1 MRQITITCA
10 GNSAVADSYFAGY
23 QGEHNATQLLWQLP
37 VDLQNYN
44 YILAF
49 SLPDGNTESIIIDK
63 YPIIYSL
70 SQTITQLAGT
80 VTVQLTVL
88 NDGGELIYKTQQVQL
103 HITSS
108 ISIDNTAKPYVSELT
123 EAIEKFIAATNQL
136 DNVAITAARNDK
148 GVTISI
154 TDKDNSTSVYN
165 VFDGSDYALTDN
177 DKQEIATIVTG
188 DLSNKLDSKQDK
200 LISGTNLKTIDGQ
213 SLLGEGNIK
222 TEKEYK
228 RAYVQTTEEV
238 SEIFLETDDFD
249 VCYVNIRAKTTVA
262 DKFKI
267 SYLYG
272 KSVSRYRHYICLLS
286 QSMQYDGNLNQN
298 INMYKIEKIPNAVT
312 YYRQACFYINTSS
325 QNYMF
330 PYESNDTRNGIVLR
344 ADTNPFPVGVEL
356 EVYYK

>member
-1 MRQITITCA
+1 MKRILTLTDKSTSC
-10 GNSAVADSYFAGY
+10 FAGY
-23 QGEHNATQLLWQLP
+23 QYENKATQLLWQLP
-37 VDLQNYN
+37 EELQNYN

-49 SLPDGNTESIIIDK
+49 LLPSGETESVIIDK
-63 YPIIYSL
+63 YPIVYSL
-70 SQTITQLAGT
+70 SQTITQQAG
-80 VTVQLTVL
+80 VINVQLTVL
-88 NDGGELIYKTQQVQL
+88 NNDSELIYKTQQVQL
-103 HITSS
+103 RITNS
-108 ISIDNTAKPYVSELT
+108 INIDNTAKLYVSELT
-123 EAIEKFIAATNQL
+123 QAIEQFIAATNQL
-136 DNVAITAARNDK
+136 DNVAITAVRNDK

-154 TDKDNSTSVYN
+154 TDKDKTVSTYN
-165 VFDGSDYALTDN
+165 IFDGSDYVLTDN
-177 DKQEIATIVTG
+177 DKQDIATVVAG
-188 DLSNKLDSKQDK
+188 NLSNKLDSKQDK

-213 SLLGEGNIK
+213 SLLGEGNIE

-249 VCYVNIRAKTTVA
+249 VCYVNVRAKTTVA

-272 KSVSRYRHYICLLS
+272 KSVSHYRNYICLLP
-286 QSMQYDGNLNQN
+286 QSMRYDGNLNQN

-325 QNYMF
+325 QHYMF
-330 PYESNDTRNGIVLR
+330 PYFSDDTRNGIVLR